1 MFGVPSQRPFGPG
14 PAFVIETVTGQEDV
28 LDNVWTL
35 IEAPLPLLPRAAART
50 EPLTIDMGQSAAG
63 DGPDPPTE
71 SLDMVIEDYEAPR
84 AVLVPPPLALPS
96 PSLLPSVPSPPPPMR
111 HRPEGQDE
119 QKRRDKEQHERL
131 RREFWHTLPHML
143 RRTDRFFAT
152 TLSYA
157 GACAVCGASMCAG
170 DGEDACTRGAA
181 QRPDAS
187 ECTLA
192 AEEDCVR
199 QLLALR
205 CRWNGTMIAR
215 DVWVTVPCN
224 HAVHS
229 LCALR
234 ALQNV
239 DPTPCLQC
247 GAAVTRVDAL
257 LDSVVSQHR
266 RAWLET
272 GGGKTTAAVHVA
284 QAMWIADRWRRPPPR
299 LTTAMVDEVAHGG
312 AASAAR
318 PSAADNGGAAVPV
331 RQRRVETTTA
341 TVLGRMERAHALLE
355 RKPALLRD
363 MRDALQRDDPR
374 AFWLAAETLHALA
387 PPSAPADRPL
397 WHRVEPPRDYRP
409 NVDAAAAI
417 VLQALIVPTAHAD
430 VLRWLD
436 DEGFIDADTLRHLA
450 RHGGAMAAM
459 DTGASRSSRARLVRA
474 LARAA
479 SNIDKEAKL
488 SSFLAPWRSIV
499 LQAPSEDVRALAL
512 ASAARA
518 PRLLDEWRRAARTQG
533 RWAASRALEVPV

>member
-1 MFGVPSQRPFGPG
+1 MLGASHRPFGPG

-35 IEAPLPLLPRAAART
+35 ADASLLPPPPSVPRVIGT
-50 EPLTIDMGQSAAG
+50 EPLTIDMQSAANEG
-63 DGPDPPTE
+63 ADPLTE
-71 SLDMVIEDYEAPR
+71 SLDMIIEDYEAPS
-84 AVLVPPPLALPS
+84 APMVVPPPLPPKL
-96 PSLLPSVPSPPPPMR
+96 PPPPPSASPAH
-111 HRPEGQDE
+111 HRAEHQDD
-119 QKRRDKEQHERL
+119 QKRRDKAQHERL
-131 RREFWHTLPHML
+131 RREFWHTLPNML
-143 RRTDRFFAT
+143 RRTDRFLAAT
-152 TLSYA
+152 LLHA
-157 GACAVCGASMCAG
+157 GGCAVCGAVMCKG
-170 DGEDACTRGAA
+170 DADDACARGAP
-181 QRPDAS
+181 QQVDSS
-187 ECTLA
+187 ECTLV
-192 AEEDCVR
+192 AEDDCVR

-234 ALQNV
+234 VLQNV
-239 DPTPCLQC
+239 APTACLQC
-247 GAAVTRVDAL
+247 GTAITRVDAL
-257 LDSVVSQHR
+257 LDSIVSQHR

-312 AASAAR
+312 IGHASVVPAAR
-318 PSAADNGGAAVPV
+318 
-331 RQRRVETTTA
+331 RRVAETTTA
-341 TVLGRMERAHALLE
+341 TLIGRMERAHALLE
-355 RKPALLRD
+355 RKATLLRD

-387 PPSAPADRPL
+387 PSTPADRPL
-397 WHRVEPPRDYRP
+397 WHRLEPPRDYRP

-417 VLQALIVPTAHAD
+417 VLQALIVPTVHAD

-436 DEGFIDADTLRHLA
+436 DEGFIDGDTLRHLS
-450 RHGGAMAAM
+450 RHRGAMAAVEA
-459 DTGASRSSRARLVRA
+459 GASRSSRARIAHA

-479 SNIDKEAKL
+479 SNLDDGAQL
-488 SSFLAPWRSIV
+488 SSLLAPWRSLV
-499 LQAPSEDVRALAL
+499 LQAPSEDVRAVAL

-533 RWAASRALEVPV
+533 RWAASRALEVAA